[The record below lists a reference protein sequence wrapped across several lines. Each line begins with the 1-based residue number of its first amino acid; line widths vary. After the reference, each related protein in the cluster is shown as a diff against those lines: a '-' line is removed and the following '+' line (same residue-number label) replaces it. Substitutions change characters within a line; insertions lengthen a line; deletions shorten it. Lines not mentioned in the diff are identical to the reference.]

1 MDEINDFA
9 KDKSPVQ
16 IMNIINHLIG
26 VMSAKGAL
34 VHDDND
40 EDWFLHHLEYREDVD
55 EIFFLC
61 DTRR

>member
-1 MDEINDFA
+1 MQISELI
-9 KDKSPVQ
+9 KDKTPVE
-16 IMNIINHLIG
+16 IMNMVNEMIG

-34 VHDDND
+34 VRDDND

-61 DTRR
+61 DSRR